1 MDGVVYGE
9 RQTDPHSVRTT
20 RPGRHLILLHP
31 FYARSVEEALVTE
44 RQALGRINRIGQV
57 ASSVVVWRLVTRGTI
72 EEEMHESQ
80 HQASLESRSTAGK
93 RKRQ

>member
-1 MDGVVYGE
+1 M
-9 RQTDPHSVRTT
+9 
-20 RPGRHLILLHP
+20 
-31 FYARSVEEALVTE
+31 E

-72 EEEMHESQ
+72 EEEMHASQ
-80 HQASLESRSTAGK
+80 HQASLESRNTVGK